1 MWFSSK
7 IVSFVA
13 TVMLCNT
20 VVYSQVEDGIDYST
34 IRDSTYTLSCRIH
47 SAEEVYATQTRLEA
61 ISEKTIA
68 IGKEIYYR
76 DLAMTYYTLYAM
88 RNDLQALEKSS
99 SCFSKALL
107 VNPKYEEAWYGLSHN
122 YFFQGNC
129 DEVRRC
135 VGQTIKYTPLKNRR
149 KQKIYLNSLIN
160 DCQSNN

>member
-1 MWFSSK
+1 
-7 IVSFVA
+7 
-13 TVMLCNT
+13 MLYST
-20 VVYSQVEDGIDYST
+20 VVYSQVAEEIDYRT

-47 SAEEVYATQTRLEA
+47 SAEEVYATQARLEA
-61 ISEKTIA
+61 VSEGNIS
-68 IGKEIYYR
+68 IGKEFYYR

-88 RNDLQALEKSS
+88 RNDLQALEKST

-129 DEVRRC
+129 DEVKRC
-135 VGQTIKYTPLKNRR
+135 VGQTIRYTPRKNRR
-149 KQKIYLNSLIN
+149 KQEIYLNSLIS